1 MSGIDKV
8 VQSVVRQVDVEDVTK
23 LAQSK
28 AIKEVV
34 SEATGEIGEAL
45 ANGLRQESSDVAS
58 TIIESQAN
66 SINKTGGFFSR
77 LWSKIFHSAKSQ
89 NSSSSNVV
97 SKTSIQTTAE
107 DLQKQIAQY
116 QKQIKTLKN
125 ENKNLKTSLKSSTKE
140 NSNYKKTIK
149 SFRQNTTIQQQNQ
162 VDVDCMNWF
171 QKMFSS
177 KCKFNWNNIKW
188 EVC

>member
-1 MSGIDKV
+1 MSGIDKI

-34 SEATGEIGEAL
+34 SETTGEIGEAL

-177 KCKFNWNNIKW
+177 KCKFNWNNFKW